1 MILTGPPLDHRTYGE
16 KALGGGKNYYDRAKE
31 DLPRHPRSLHYVE
44 GAPRLRLMHRAAS
57 GHRWTEPS
65 ERGFVMAM
73 TKKAGGMK
81 GKKKTAKTKTMK
93 KKTVRKMARA
103 R

>member
-1 MILTGPPLDHRTYGE
+1 
-16 KALGGGKNYYDRAKE
+16 
-31 DLPRHPRSLHYVE
+31 
-44 GAPRLRLMHRAAS
+44 MHRAAS

-81 GKKKTAKTKTMK
+81 GKKKTTKAK
-93 KKTVRKMARA
+93 KKTTKKRKMVRA

>member
-31 DLPRHPRSLHYVE
+31 DLPGHPRSLHYVE

-73 TKKAGGMK
+73 TKKASK
-81 GKKKTAKTKTMK
+81 GKKKTSAK
-93 KKTVRKMARA
+93 KKTGTKKKKMARA

>member
-1 MILTGPPLDHRTYGE
+1 
-16 KALGGGKNYYDRAKE
+16 
-31 DLPRHPRSLHYVE
+31 
-44 GAPRLRLMHRAAS
+44 MHRAAS

-73 TKKAGGMK
+73 TKKATK
-81 GKKKTAKTKTMK
+81 GKKKTTAK
-93 KKTVRKMARA
+93 KKTGTKKKKMAKA